1 MSQES
6 PQYQVRALERAL
18 DLLEI
23 FTLAEPELSF
33 TELTERSGLS
43 KGTAVRLLSILER
56 RGFLERSPDTDRYR
70 IGLRTFELGSVYIQS
85 FQLEAEAQPFLK
97 ELAAECGQSANL
109 GILDQGE
116 VVHLVVVPASR
127 PIHFAVRSGQRDFA
141 HSSGLGK
148 VLLAALPDDELGE
161 IIATRGLEQRT
172 PKTLTTPEALR
183 AALGEVR
190 TQGYAI
196 DDEESVPG
204 LSCIAAPVF
213 DDRGRVIGAV
223 SISGLTSEY
232 AEPNRTTYVESVRRA
247 ADGISQRFGAAVQGR
262 RAMEETGDGLAQPAA
277 R

>member
-1 MSQES
+1 MSKES

-18 DLLEI
+18 DLLDA
-23 FTLAEPELSF
+23 FTLAEPEFSF

-85 FQLEAEAQPFLK
+85 FQLEAESQPFLK
-97 ELAAECGQSANL
+97 ELAESCGQSANL

-116 VVHLVVVPASR
+116 VVHVVVVPASR
-127 PIHFAVRSGQRDFA
+127 PIHFSVRSGQRDAA

-148 VLLAALPDDELGE
+148 VLLAALPDDELNE
-161 IIATRGLEQRT
+161 VIATRGLAPR
-172 PKTLTTPEALR
+172 TLTTLTTQDALR
-183 AALGEVR
+183 NALAAVR
-190 TQGYAI
+190 AQGYAI

-204 LSCIAAPVF
+204 LTCIAAPVF
-213 DDRGRVIGAV
+213 DDRGRVVGAV
-223 SISGLTSEY
+223 SISGLTNEY
-232 AEPNRTTYVESVRRA
+232 AEPNRTAYIEAVRRA
-247 ADGISQRFGAAVQGR
+247 ANGISQRLGAEVQAG
-262 RAMEETGDGLAQPAA
+262 RAMAETGDGLTQADA

>member
-1 MSQES
+1 MSQDS

-18 DLLEI
+18 DLLEL
-23 FTLAEPELSF
+23 FTLAEPERSF

-70 IGLRTFELGSVYIQS
+70 IGLRTFELGSIYIQS
-85 FQLEAEAQPFLK
+85 FQLEAESQPFLK
-97 ELAAECGQSANL
+97 ELAAACGQSANL

-148 VLLAALPDDELGE
+148 VLLAALSDTELDEV
-161 IIATRGLEQRT
+161 IATRGLVQRT
-172 PKTLTTPEALR
+172 PKTLTTPETLR
-183 AALGEVR
+183 AALDEAR
-190 TQGYAI
+190 AQGYAI

-204 LSCIAAPVF
+204 LTCIAAPVV
-213 DDRGRVIGAV
+213 DDRGRIVGAV

-232 AEPNRTTYVESVRRA
+232 AEPNRTAYIAAVRRA
-247 ADGISQRFGAAVQGR
+247 ANGISQRLGVAVQTG
-262 RAMEETGDGLAQPAA
+262 RAMEETGDGLAQADA

>member
-18 DLLEI
+18 DLLEA

-43 KGTAVRLLSILER
+43 KATAVRLLSILER
-56 RGFLERSPDTDRYR
+56 RRFLERSPDTDRYH
-70 IGLRTFELGSVYIQS
+70 IGLRTFELGSIYAQS
-85 FQLEAEAQPFLK
+85 SQLETVSQPFLK
-97 ELAAECGQSANL
+97 ELADTCGQSANL
-109 GILDQGE
+109 GLLDQGE
-116 VVHLVVVPASR
+116 VVHVVVVPASR
-127 PIHFAVRSGQRDFA
+127 PIHFSVRSGQRDAA

-148 VLLAALPDDELGE
+148 VLLAALPDAELDEV
-161 IIATRGLEQRT
+161 IATHGLPQRT
-172 PKTLTTPEALR
+172 PTTLTTPNALR
-183 AALGEVR
+183 AVLAEVR

-204 LSCIAAPVF
+204 LTCIAAPVV
-213 DDRGRVIGAV
+213 DDRGRVVGAV

-232 AEPNRTTYVESVRRA
+232 TEPNRTAYIEAVVRA
-247 ADGISQRFGAAVQGR
+247 ADGISQRLGAAVQTG
-262 RAMEETGDGLAQPAA
+262 RAMEESGNSLAQAAA

>member
-1 MSQES
+1 MPKDA

-18 DLLEI
+18 DLLDA

-85 FQLEAEAQPFLK
+85 FQLEAESQPFLK
-97 ELAAECGQSANL
+97 ELAATCGQSANL
-109 GILDQGE
+109 GVLDQGE
-116 VVHLVVVPASR
+116 VVHIVVVPASR
-127 PIHFAVRSGQRDFA
+127 PIHFSVRSGQRDAA

-148 VLLAALPDDELGE
+148 VLLAALPQAEVDE
-161 IIATRGLEQRT
+161 IIAARGLPQRT
-172 PKTLTTPEALR
+172 PTTLITPEKLH
-183 AALGEVR
+183 AALDEVR
-190 TQGYAI
+190 DQGYAI
-196 DDEESVPG
+196 DDEESVLG
-204 LSCIAAPVF
+204 LTCIAAPVF

-223 SISGLTSEY
+223 SISGLTNEY
-232 AEPNRTTYVESVRRA
+232 AEPNRTAYIA
-247 ADGISQRFGAAVQGR
+247 AVQQAANGISQRFGAAVQAG
-262 RAMEETGDGLAQPAA
+262 RAMAEASDGLAQADA

>member
-18 DLLEI
+18 DLLDA

-85 FQLEAEAQPFLK
+85 FQLEAESQPFLK
-97 ELAAECGQSANL
+97 ELAATCGQSANL

-127 PIHFAVRSGQRDFA
+127 PIHFAVRSGQRDAA

-148 VLLAALPDDELGE
+148 VLLAALPDDDLDE
-161 IIATRGLEQRT
+161 IIAARGLPQRT
-172 PKTLTTPEALR
+172 PTTLTTPEALR
-183 AALGEVR
+183 NALTAVR

-204 LSCIAAPVF
+204 LTCIAAPVF

-223 SISGLTSEY
+223 SISGLTNEY
-232 AEPNRTTYVESVRRA
+232 AEPNRTAYIEAVRQA
-247 ADGISQRFGAAVQGR
+247 ANGISQRLGAAVQAG
-262 RAMEETGDGLAQPAA
+262 RAMAETGDGLAQTDA